1 MPSGG
6 FEPATHRLK
15 AGYDQPFHY
24 EGDKE
29 IFTQTKKPSERFT
42 QTAFDSDI
50 AEESVQAKGQVDDVC
65 GSDWRASSCE
75 R

>member
-50 AEESVQAKGQVDDVC
+50 AEESV
-65 GSDWRASSCE
+65 
-75 R
+75 